1 MPALRCR
8 GFNVWSRLNRA
19 LLWKLENWSAL
30 PHSSPILST
39 VHGFVHEHYCRTPS
53 YSPKGWADQLDTPV
67 SLIKWSPEFSRQLLP
82 TSSRRA
88 KYWRNS
94 KTGFCLSIDSSRL
107 TWKHHLQS
115 VNCSTSVCLSYNINY
130 HAGLCY
136 FACSEDQT
144 VVGSAKGQHM
154 LSSYTC
160 HNSFKSQF
168 FLFSHRTVHVLRLIN
183 KLHW

>member
-1 MPALRCR
+1 MKAGELVSSPTQFSNLIYCARVCA
-8 GFNVWSRLNRA
+8 RA
-19 LLWKLENWSAL
+19 LLPYTLLFS
-30 PHSSPILST
+30 
-39 VHGFVHEHYCRTPS
+39 
-53 YSPKGWADQLDTPV
+53 KGWADQLDTPV